1 MEQVTSLPFLIKNL
15 INKLIYLPVFVVL
28 GFELRALPM
37 LDNYL
42 TTALYT

>member
-1 MEQVTSLPFLIKNL
+1 MKQIASLPLLIKNL
-15 INKLIYLPVFVVL
+15 INKLFYLPLFVVL

-42 TTALYT
+42 TTALYA